1 MVWNGCEQAGTRLMR
16 WPVDLAGR
24 RHGRLA
30 RIALS
35 LTALGVLTLLLGA
48 CSQLKAA
55 STTAQALAHA
65 GYAQPGVNVN
75 TNVTGGQSRQTV
87 VGVHYASRAHDDAAL
102 GAEQDKAA
110 QIVWENAPVR
120 LSEILVVAVTHQ
132 VGVPGLGG
140 VQTSRERAYSR
151 EELTSRYGPRPAGL
165 DNPSASGVPP
175 VVANL
180 LTVLV
185 LVGVVAVVVFLAVL
199 AFRRRRRPLPGAW
212 SPPGQHQ
219 PSSPQPQGRS
229 TPGWGTPGQSQR
241 PPPPQNPPGQGPP
254 QGPGPA
260 PPSP

>member
-1 MVWNGCEQAGTRLMR
+1 MVWNGSEQAGTRLMR

-55 STTAQALAHA
+55 KQTAQALARA
-65 GYAQPGVNVN
+65 GYPQPGVNVN
-75 TNVTGGQSRQTV
+75 TNVLNGQSSQTV
-87 VGVHYASRAHDDAAL
+87 VQVRYASRASDAAAL

-120 LSEILVVAVTHQ
+120 LSAVMVTAITHQ

-140 VQTSRERAYSR
+140 VQTSRGRAYSR

-180 LTVLV
+180 L
-185 LVGVVAVVVFLAVL
+185 F
-199 AFRRRRRPLPGAW
+199 
-212 SPPGQHQ
+212 
-219 PSSPQPQGRS
+219 
-229 TPGWGTPGQSQR
+229 TPVSK
-241 PPPPQNPPGQGPP
+241 
-254 QGPGPA
+254 
-260 PPSP
+260 